1 MRTAC
6 ISLLL
11 VIIQCV
17 IAQTKDFDSALRNR
31 QYEYIVKNTSN
42 FSTQDSSNLKL
53 ITQVAQAYEGLNDYR
68 KAYQWYEQALKIDP
82 NLLDIKGSFAR
93 VASLLGKKAEAKNLY
108 LDIIEADSNNYF
120 ANYQLAS
127 ILREEDNHIEALEI
141 LEKIAFSY
149 PSNISIQIAL
159 ADCYLKINDKA
170 RAIYSLAEAHR
181 LNPENDQIAENLSNL
196 IFILEGDPKRVIAI
210 CDTTLGYNPESIK
223 MWSTKGKA
231 YFVMKEYD
239 NASKIF
245 RDQINKGD
253 LSYTNY
259 KYLGASLLAKDN
271 ITEAADI
278 LNIAYKLNDGDV
290 ENSLLFAKAL
300 TAQNLTDSSAY
311 ILAQCEQLIEPPKN
325 IVYEVLKARG
335 DIKIAEKK
343 YLDGLKLYDQSCKLA
358 PNSMVS
364 WNKMLQIYNKVPDTY
379 TLGIIKGF
387 IEAGKNQRIKL
398 EPYIHLSYHL
408 KKLKEKAFFE
418 NKDKIDYHEPN
429 GNKGYLNMTELDRL
443 IDSFSPTKMV
453 KPTGPIVKLS
463 SKNDSL

>member
-31 QYEYIVKNTSN
+31 QYEYIVKNASD
-42 FSTQDSSNLKL
+42 FSSQDSSNLKL

-68 KAYQWYEQALKIDP
+68 KAYQWYHQALKIDP

-93 VASLLGKKAEAKNLY
+93 VASLLGKKAEAKDLY

-127 ILREEDNHIEALEI
+127 ILREEDNHIDALEI
-141 LEKIAFSY
+141 LEKIAFKY

-170 RAIYSLAEAHR
+170 RAIYSLSEAHR

-210 CDTTLGYNPESIK
+210 CDTTLAYNPESVK

-231 YFVMKEYD
+231 YFMMKEYD
-239 NASKIF
+239 SASQIF
-245 RDQINKGD
+245 RNQINKGD

-259 KYLGASLLAKDN
+259 KYLGASLLAKDS
-271 ITEAADI
+271 ITQAADI

-311 ILAQCEQLIEPPKN
+311 ILTQCEQLIEPPKN
-325 IVYEVLKARG
+325 IVYEILKARG

-343 YLDGLKLYDQSCKLA
+343 YLDGLKLYYQSSKLA

-364 WNKMLQIYNKVPDTY
+364 WNKMLQIYNKVPDSY

-387 IEAGKNQRIKL
+387 VEAGKNQHIRL

-418 NKDKIDYHEPN
+418 NRDKIDYHEPN
-429 GNKGYLNMTELDRL
+429 GNKNYLNMTELDRL
-443 IDSFSPTKMV
+443 IDSFAPTKMN
-453 KPTGPIVKLS
+453 KPNGPAINLS
-463 SKNDSL
+463 SKTDSL